1 VSGKHVASMLK
12 LKLCI
17 VLVDSNCWE
26 RYWSKFWNYYW
37 NGL

>member
-1 VSGKHVASMLK
+1 VSGKHVASM

-26 RYWSKFWNYYW
+26 RYWSKFWNYFW